1 MSQARF
7 NVVGQIFSKGLV
19 DRAKRKGVLKNDE
32 VDFVFMVPMAVA
44 VRKRNDG
51 NWAKLGVDRE
61 IYFLVVGDIA
71 KIVNKEGVCLGEMPV
86 ERETGKTVDG
96 AQYKEKPSTFDEE
109 TLRKSIALEVA
120 AHLMHEDFEFLKQLP
135 NGFLFNEP
143 LFAKRVEGELD
154 NILEELSIGKIDSRS
169 ANAALKNYKKNEKI
183 HDKAV
188 KTIKKRM
195 AEASKAVESELK
207 ESIHAMEKAEKIK
220 GKQGELDVK

>member
-120 AHLMHEDFEFLKQLP
+120 AHLMREDVEFLKQLP
-135 NGFLFNEP
+135 KGFLFNEP
-143 LFAKRVEGELD
+143 LFAKHVESELD
-154 NILEELSIGKIDSRS
+154 NILEELSIGKIDNKS

-188 KTIKKRM
+188 KAIKKRM
-195 AEASKAVESELK
+195 SEASKEVESELK
-207 ESIHAMEKAEKIK
+207 ESILALEKAEKIK
-220 GKQGELDVK
+220 GKQDELVVK